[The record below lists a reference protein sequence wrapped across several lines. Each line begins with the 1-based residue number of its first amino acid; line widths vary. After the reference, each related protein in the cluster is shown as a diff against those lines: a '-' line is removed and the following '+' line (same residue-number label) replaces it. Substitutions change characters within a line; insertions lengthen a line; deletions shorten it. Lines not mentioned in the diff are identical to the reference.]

1 MTNMIADEA
10 VAKSS
15 VLSVFDFDGTLTHH
29 DSFIPFLRF
38 AFGKRYFAG
47 RLVRMALPTL
57 HCVRRKLTRD
67 ELKEVLIKTFLTGVD
82 EHWLRQQA
90 EAFCEKYWNKL
101 MRPEGVLAVANEVNS
116 GAEVTICSASPALVL
131 QPWADKLGIKLIGT
145 QLEVKDGKLTGRI
158 TGHNCR
164 CAQKVARLEKVYGDL
179 NAYHLRAWGDTRRIR
194 TGGIFIIRASAEIHQ
209 LRVRCGPVPSPR
221 PSPTGRGRKAVHQA
235 SRFPGNIT
243 LAIIPSA
250 STPSTTNRLAVAPM
264 L

>member
-1 MTNMIADEA
+1 MTNMIADET

-90 EAFCEKYWNKL
+90 EAFCEKYWSKL
-101 MRPEGVLAVANEVNS
+101 MRPEGVLAVAAEVNS

-179 NAYHLRAWGDTRRIR
+179 NASCWRRRRIH

>member
-1 MTNMIADEA
+1 MIADET

-47 RLVRMALPTL
+47 RL
-57 HCVRRKLTRD
+57 
-67 ELKEVLIKTFLTGVD
+67 
-82 EHWLRQQA
+82 QA

-101 MRPEGVLAVANEVNS
+101 MRPEGVLAVAAEVNS

-158 TGHNCR
+158 TGNNCR

-179 NAYHLRAWGDTRRIR
+179 NAYHLRAWGDTRGDHELLAAAQDPHWRHFHHPR
-194 TGGIFIIRASAEIHQ
+194 KR
-209 LRVRCGPVPSPR
+209 RNSPIK
-221 PSPTGRGRKAVHQA
+221 G
-235 SRFPGNIT
+235 
-243 LAIIPSA
+243 
-250 STPSTTNRLAVAPM
+250 
-264 L
+264 

>member
-1 MTNMIADEA
+1 MTNMIADET

-38 AFGKRYFAG
+38 AFRKRYFAG

-101 MRPEGVLAVANEVNS
+101 MRPEGVLAVAAEVNS

-131 QPWADKLGIKLIGT
+131 QPWADRLGIKLIGT

-158 TGHNCR
+158 TGNNCR

-179 NAYHLRAWGDTRRIR
+179 NDYHLRAWGDTRGDHELLAAAQDPHWRHFHHPR
-194 TGGIFIIRASAEIHQ
+194 KR
-209 LRVRCGPVPSPR
+209 RNSPIK
-221 PSPTGRGRKAVHQA
+221 G
-235 SRFPGNIT
+235 
-243 LAIIPSA
+243 
-250 STPSTTNRLAVAPM
+250 
-264 L
+264 